1 MGMII
6 TTKITQ
12 IRKITPL
19 TVKTTLMQIRTMA
32 ATQTSSSNIKED
44 IPRKT
49 MATNNKILATSRI
62 SSMATSRISS
72 MATPNLVADISKISN
87 MPTIN
92 IMKIS
97 KLIKTAAGVE
107 ITIGGRIST
116 IDSK

>member
-1 MGMII
+1 MI
-6 TTKITQ
+6 TTIKITH

-49 MATNNKILATSRI
+49 MATNNKMLATSRI
-62 SSMATSRISS
+62 SSMAT
-72 MATPNLVADISKISN
+72 TNLVADISKISN
-87 MPTIN
+87 MAIIN